1 MKVNLLDLHLTL
13 EAKKFD
19 YTWNSIGG
27 FWLILTHHLKNK
39 WQMGNE
45 CAAKFWFHKSQ
56 HRKAFFYLPHYLL
69 FCTMANSTNFR
80 YLSLRKLQTSTSDAI
95 IDTTFWS
102 NDWCQK
108 VELCMLLHLASFLN
122 LNMSCWLSRSLA
134 FKTLD
139 TKVSTPSTNWVLPKQ
154 NVVSIT

>member
-1 MKVNLLDLHLTL
+1 MILQIVKQIHISWKYEANKVWKTIIIIISYIP
-13 EAKKFD
+13 KKIHSRS
-19 YTWNSIGG
+19 Y
-27 FWLILTHHLKNK
+27 K
-39 WQMGNE
+39 
-45 CAAKFWFHKSQ
+45 KS
-56 HRKAFFYLPHYLL
+56 HFYLPHYLL

-108 VELCMLLHLASFLN
+108 VELCMLLHLASFVN

-139 TKVSTPSTNWVLPKQ
+139 TKVSTPSTNWVLPK
-154 NVVSIT
+154 